1 MILIGDRFRRKSDG
15 SMWQVAGFLHETVK
29 PGEKAVRKAALGR
42 LDDSSGPETAPFE
55 DLENEVGWQ
64 RE

>member
-15 SMWQVAGFLHETVK
+15 SMWVVAGFLNETVK
-29 PGEKAVRKAALGR
+29 PGEEPVHKAALGR
-42 LDDSSGPETAPFE
+42 MDDSGGPETTPVE
-55 DLENEVGWQ
+55 DLKNEVGWQ